1 MQVLDLLSDGKWHQT
16 GDLLPKLGFDEY
28 ELHEVTA
35 FLNRYGFIKVDA
47 ENGRIKINNEFRKL
61 LVQTVV

>member
-1 MQVLDLLSDGKWHQT
+1 MQVLYLLSDGKWHQS

-28 ELHEVTA
+28 DLHEITA

-47 ENGRIKINNEFRKL
+47 KSGRIRINNDFRKL